1 MITIEFKNPSINEY
15 IQVMGKEKVEEMI
28 LAYLEIKAKFHNNS
42 KEKKENKEPL
52 YKQFGISEELHNKLL
67 KLKPVSSEN
76 QNKMSLLR
84 DEISHKLKDAYA
96 NKSIE
101 EIRDEYFESKGYL

>member
-1 MITIEFKNPSINEY
+1 MITIQLTNPSINEY
-15 IQVMGKEKVEEMI
+15 IQSMGKEKVEEMF
-28 LAYLEIKAKFHNNS
+28 LAYLEIKAKFHNAPLKEENS
-42 KEKKENKEPL
+42 EPL

-67 KLKPVSSEN
+67 ALKPVLSKN
-76 QNKMSLLR
+76 PNKMSLLR
-84 DEISHKLKDAYA
+84 DEISHKLKDKYA